1 MEDYI
6 MNAIQITVFGR
17 VQGVGFRYTTKRLAD
32 NLGIYGSVQNNFDD
46 SVTIKASSPDN
57 TQLEKFIQRIKKS
70 PTPAGKVT
78 EYTETP
84 LTNYNPTEFTVL
96 Y

>member
-1 MEDYI
+1 MS
-6 MNAIQITVFGR
+6 AIQITVFGR

-32 NLGIYGSVQNNFDD
+32 DLSIYGSVQNNFDD
-46 SVTIKASSPDN
+46 SVTIKASSSDN
-57 TQLEKFIQRIKKS
+57 TQLEKFIQKVKNS

-78 EYTETP
+78 DYKETP
-84 LTNYNPTEFTVL
+84 LTNYMPTAFTVI